1 MGFTVLDEITLDVFP
16 QPVSNAYVAFGT
28 TNALITA
35 YFDETQTRVY
45 KCNIEYGIW
54 QNKVA
59 FDYGLQP
66 ITRVPVEILGTVESV
81 SNIHTFLYSA
91 LFDNFSS
98 NVDDDGIDN

>member
-1 MGFTVLDEITLDVFP
+1 MGFTVLDEISLDVFP
-16 QPVSNAYVAFGT
+16 QPLSNVYVAFGT

-35 YFDETQTRVY
+35 YFDDTRTRVY

-59 FDYGLQP
+59 FSHGLKP
-66 ITRVPVEILGTVESV
+66 IMRVPVEILGTVESV

-91 LFDNFSS
+91 LLDKFSS
-98 NVDDDGIDN
+98 NIVDDGIDN